1 MNDNKSRDIFYGV
14 VAIATLIVALVGAT
28 LAYFSIS
35 ASSSEGAVGAK
46 AAVVS
51 IEYNDGQ
58 QVSAQ
63 ADKLIPASYEVVK
76 KVYERNRAN
85 FTDEG
90 EPEMNVCLDDN
101 DQQVC
106 SIYRFTI
113 RSDVER
119 TLTATLNS
127 ESNSFSYLAY
137 AVRDVTNN
145 AWINLNPA
153 GGTVENLGISKCGT
167 AEDGVGDCYEINNNI
182 KTYSTSP
189 RAINSIFGYTNGGDL
204 TTKTI
209 SNSDQIYD
217 VVIFLKEN
225 NENQNSDQGKEYF
238 GTIKVETTET
248 GDSNRIT
255 GKAE

>member
-14 VAIATLIVALVGAT
+14 VAVATLIVALVGAT

-51 IEYNDGQ
+51 IDYNDGQ

-63 ADKLIPASYEVVK
+63 ADKLIPATEAVAK
-76 KVYERNRAN
+76 RVYEKNQSS
-85 FTDEG
+85 FVDEG
-90 EPEMNVCLDDN
+90 TPEFNVCLDDN

-119 TLTATLNS
+119 SFTATLNS
-127 ESNSFSYLAY
+127 ESNSFTYLAY

-145 AWINLNPA
+145 TWIDLNPDDN
-153 GGTVENLGISKCGT
+153 TSVTSSISKCGT
-167 AEDGVGDCYEINNNI
+167 GEDGVGNCYTEEGNT
-182 KTYSTSP
+182 KTYSTTP
-189 RAINSIFGYTNGGDL
+189 RAINSVFGYANNGSILSKNIANTPQVFD
-204 TTKTI
+204 I
-209 SNSDQIYD
+209 
-217 VVIFLKEN
+217 VIFLKEN
-225 NENQNSDQGKEYF
+225 NQNQNTDQGREYY

-248 GDSNRIT
+248 GDNSRIT
-255 GKAE
+255 GVVD